1 MPPETNVKKNAQGL
15 SVIYRVIPIDDGRLE
30 RLYAWIDDIPLSRP
44 KKNIARDFA
53 DGGKQEVVWLFIACG
68 LVRELF

>member
-53 DGGKQEVVWLFIACG
+53 DGGKEVVWLFIACG